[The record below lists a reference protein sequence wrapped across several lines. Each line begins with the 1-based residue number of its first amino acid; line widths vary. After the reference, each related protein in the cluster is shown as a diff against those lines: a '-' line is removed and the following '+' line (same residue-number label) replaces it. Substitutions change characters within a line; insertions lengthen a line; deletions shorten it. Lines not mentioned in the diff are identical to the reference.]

1 MQRTNLSRWVL
12 LCLAFLALCRPAI
25 AEEPLKISLQKAGL
39 AADKLQ
45 RIDAL
50 FKDAVEKRQI
60 AGAVVLLSRQGNVG
74 HLRGIGMQDA
84 EAKTP
89 MTPDTIFRIA
99 SMTKPVT
106 SVAAMMLVE
115 RGDLKLDEPISKYLP
130 EFKEMKVLVPGKAN
144 EKLKYYTTVPAERAI
159 TIHHLLT
166 HTSGITYGFF
176 GKPFLGDLYRDAGV
190 SDGLVQT
197 EGTIGDNV
205 KRLAKLPLLHQPGS
219 GWEYG
224 LNSDVL
230 GRVIEVASGKDLD
243 TFFRDE
249 ITRPLKMNDTHFFL
263 PDEKRDRL
271 AALYAPNEDKTIARV
286 GEEPVKAGRLV
297 YSANFHYKGPRT
309 FFSGGAG
316 LVSTASDY
324 ARFLQMLLNGG
335 QLDGVRLLKAETV
348 KQITANQI
356 GQLSVG
362 QGVRFGY
369 GFGILADAGKAKDVA
384 SVGTY
389 NWGGIFNT
397 SFWVDPEKKL
407 IGVMMTQLYPS
418 GHLTLANDFKK
429 RAYECLND

>member
-1 MQRTNLSRWVL
+1 MQRTNLSRWAL
-12 LCLAFLALCRPAI
+12 LCLAFLALCRPSI
-25 AEEPLKISLQKAGL
+25 AEEPLKISPQKAGL
-39 AADKLQ
+39 SADKLQ

-74 HLRGIGMQDA
+74 YVGYLRGFGMQDA

-89 MTPDTIFRIA
+89 MTANTIFRIA

-106 SVAAMMLVE
+106 SVAAMMLVD
-115 RGDLKLDEPISKYLP
+115 RGQLKLDEPISKYLP
-130 EFKEMKVLVPGKAN
+130 EFKEMKVLVPAKSADAA
-144 EKLKYYTTVPAERAI
+144 KYTTVPAEREI

-176 GKPFLGDLYRDAGV
+176 GKPFLGDLYRDASV

-205 KRLAKLPLLHQPGS
+205 KRLAKLPLLQQPGS
-219 GWEYG
+219 AWEYG

-263 PDEKRDRL
+263 PEEKRDRFS
-271 AALYAPNEDKTIARV
+271 ALYAPNEDKTIARV
-286 GEEPVKAGRLV
+286 GEEPVKAGRLI

-348 KQITANQI
+348 KQMTANQI

-362 QGVRFGY
+362 PGVRFGY
-369 GFGILADAGKAKDVA
+369 GFGILADAG
-384 SVGTY
+384 
-389 NWGGIFNT
+389 
-397 SFWVDPEKKL
+397 
-407 IGVMMTQLYPS
+407 
-418 GHLTLANDFKK
+418 
-429 RAYECLND
+429 